1 MVIAGYHKSMVYGN
15 YQLSL
20 HNPWWEEG
28 YNMDA
33 DSKLVELS
41 GLKYRYLHPLIN
53 EYPVE
58 KDVVFTLRGPR
69 RVGKTTLIK
78 LLIKKLIDQKI
89 HRKSLFYL
97 PCDRIEHFNEL
108 YTAVKDYIDKQRV
121 TSKGRIYIFL
131 DEVSY
136 VKEWQRAV
144 KSLWDD
150 VIIKNCTLLITGSNA
165 VDLKVSSERLP
176 GRTGK
181 YFNSE
186 KLFLPLDF
194 FEFYKLLNP
203 AWLGKFESKDL
214 PKFKKYLED
223 FMLIGGFPQVINE
236 YYSNGFIASE
246 TYETYTKWVDGD
258 VHKNGKSTESA
269 YRLFKELDKT
279 LTSRV
284 SYTNLA
290 KDTLF
295 ASQQSA
301 QDYLELFDLMYVCFK
316 CDCFLLESRK
326 VDPKKNK
333 KFYFVDPFIH
343 NALLAKQ
350 DGFLDDAFNYSRK
363 LLAGEN
369 VASARFEEIV
379 GSLLQRRFTRLDYG
393 VLAGDALEVDF
404 VGFDHGKYQLF
415 ECKYGKT
422 GLHNYLKFQKLFASF
437 GGLNILVPS
446 VANAGEHSFFAL
458 SSNGFYGVT
467 GVPGLVS
474 GS

>member
-1 MVIAGYHKSMVYGN
+1 
-15 YQLSL
+15 
-20 HNPWWEEG
+20 
-28 YNMDA
+28 MDA

-41 GLKYRYLHPLIN
+41 ALKYRYIHPLIN

-78 LLIKKLIDQKI
+78 LIIKKLLDQKI
-89 HRKSLFYL
+89 PRKNLFYL

-108 YTAVKDYIDKQRV
+108 YIAVRSYVDKQRV
-121 TSKGRIYIFL
+121 SASGRIYIFL

-150 VIIKNCTLLITGSNA
+150 DVLKNCTLLITGSNA

-194 FEFYKLLNP
+194 FDFYKLLNP
-203 AWLGKFESKDL
+203 DWTGEFESKNL
-214 PKFKKYLED
+214 PKFKKYLDD
-223 FMLIGGFPQVINE
+223 FMLVGGFPQVINE
-236 YYSNGFIASE
+236 YYANGFIASE

-295 ASQQSA
+295 ASQQSV
-301 QDYLELFDLMYVCFK
+301 QDYVELFDLMYVCFK
-316 CDCFLLESRK
+316 CDYLLLESRK

-333 KFYFVDPFIH
+333 KFYFVDPFVH

-369 VASARFEEIV
+369 IASTRFEEVV
-379 GSLLQRRFTRLDYG
+379 GSLLKRRFARLDYG
-393 VLAGDALEVDF
+393 MLAGDALEVDF
-404 VGFDHGKYQLF
+404 VGFDHGKYSPF

-422 GLHNYLKFQKLFASF
+422 GLQNYLNYKKLFDSF
-437 GGLNILVPS
+437 GGLKILVPDI
-446 VANAGEHSFFAL
+446 AKEGETSFFDL
-458 SSNGFYGVT
+458 FNS
-467 GVPGLVS
+467 
-474 GS
+474 